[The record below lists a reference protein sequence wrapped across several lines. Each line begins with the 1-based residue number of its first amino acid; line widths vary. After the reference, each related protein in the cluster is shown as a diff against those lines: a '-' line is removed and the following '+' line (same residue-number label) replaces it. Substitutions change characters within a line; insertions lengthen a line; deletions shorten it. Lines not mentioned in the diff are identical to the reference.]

1 MDARLRTT
9 LEELL
14 RDRRAVLLERAVE
27 EEADLAAIDADRAA
41 ELVERGQNQVTVRLL
56 ARLDD
61 QTRREIHE
69 IDVALDRMRAGDY
82 GRCSACGQ
90 NILAARLRA
99 LPATASCLQCAE
111 QAELRHAFS
120 GSRPVAH
127 PVALGALSNREIE
140 QLVRQGVREDRQ
152 IDDDDLRI
160 HYRRGMLRLDGTLPT
175 DAAHER
181 LRALLDET
189 FGFREIIDR
198 LDIVG
203 KPA

>member
-1 MDARLRTT
+1 MAD
-9 LEELL
+9 E
-14 RDRRAVLLERAVE
+14 VE
-27 EEADLAAIDADRAA
+27 
-41 ELVERGQNQVTVRLL
+41 
-56 ARLDD
+56 
-61 QTRREIHE
+61 
-69 IDVALDRMRAGDY
+69 
-82 GRCSACGQ
+82 
-90 NILAARLRA
+90 
-99 LPATASCLQCAE
+99 
-111 QAELRHAFS
+111 
-120 GSRPVAH
+120 
-127 PVALGALSNREIE
+127 
-140 QLVRQGVREDRQ
+140 